1 MTTDSAVLTAPVGP
15 AGSRSSLLFASGIGL
30 AAIMTGIATFF
41 AVSGAGP
48 IAPASK
54 TMLWLVGLSFLLA
67 AILTAMLVIRIV
79 RLARS
84 RHAPETGA
92 RLHLRFASLF
102 SLAAVAPAIVVA
114 MFLGLAL
121 SAGVEQWFSPRVKS
135 VVESGAGV
143 GAAYL
148 NQAVENVRGEIL
160 AMGEDLNNA
169 KSGLTSDA
177 DAYNRYLARQASL
190 RSFPSAY
197 VINRNGLR
205 LASAV
210 ADGAPPYN
218 APEPGTVQAA
228 DSGQISADLR
238 DPHFIR
244 ALYRLTAY
252 DEAYLYVTRPLDA
265 GIVDRL
271 LQFDQSVNDYRDTEK
286 RRGTL
291 QTLFALSYLSTAWLV
306 LLAAVWLGL
315 SNATRIAEP
324 IGALADAAARLAS
337 GDLAVR
343 VQAGRARDEVQ
354 ALGRAFNR
362 MSEQIEAQRDA
373 LVRARGEA
381 EQRSGFTQAVLSGVS
396 AGVVGLDRSGRVTAI
411 NRSAETLLG
420 LQPDA
425 ALGRRLADLSPEFE
439 EMLNLAPVNRDQA
452 VRVDLVRDSGARHLS
467 VRASAAPGGEGLVL
481 TFDDMTK
488 LIAAQRQEAW
498 KDVARRIAHEIKNPL
513 TPIQLSA
520 ERLRKKYGNEIAS
533 DRETFDRCTETIL
546 RQVADIGRMVD
557 EFSTFARMP
566 VPRMAEE
573 DLSEIVRS
581 TAFGQRLAFAD
592 TRFDVETPDGQSLA
606 LCDGRLISQALTNLL
621 KNAAEAIQARRLA
634 HGEPKEGRV
643 LIRLNRQD
651 GALRIDVID
660 NGGGFPEKE
669 RSRLV
674 EPYVTTRAKGTGLG
688 LAIVQR
694 VVEDHG
700 GRLELADAPGGA
712 PGACVSI
719 ILPALDTSTTTQD
732 LREKA

>member
-1 MTTDSAVLTAPVGP
+1 MTTESAVLPAPVGS
-15 AGSRSSLLFASGIGL
+15 ARGRSSVLFAIGITL
-30 AAIMTGIATFF
+30 AAILTGIATFF

-54 TMLWLVGLSFLLA
+54 TMLWLVGLSFILA
-67 AILTAMLVIRIV
+67 SVLTAMLALRII

-84 RHAPETGA
+84 RAAPETGA

-102 SLAAVAPAIVVA
+102 SLAAVAPAVVVA

-169 KSGLTSDA
+169 KSGLTSDVP
-177 DAYNRYLARQASL
+177 AYNRYLARQASL
-190 RSFPSAY
+190 RSFPAAY
-197 VINRNGLR
+197 VINRQGLR
-205 LASAV
+205 LASVA
-210 ADGAPPYN
+210 ADGAAPYKPPEAN
-218 APEPGTVQAA
+218 TIRAA
-228 DSGQISADLR
+228 DSGQISVDLR
-238 DPHFIR
+238 DPHFLR
-244 ALYRLTAY
+244 ALYRLAAY
-252 DEAYLYVTRPLDA
+252 EDAYLYVTRPLDA
-265 GIVDRL
+265 GIVERL
-271 LQFDQSVNDYRDTEK
+271 LQFDKSVNDYRDAEK

-291 QTLFALSYLSTAWLV
+291 QTLFGLSYLSTAWLV

-324 IGALADAAARLAS
+324 IGALADAAARVAS
-337 GDLAVR
+337 GDVGVR
-343 VQAGRARDEVQ
+343 VQAGSARDEVQ
-354 ALGRAFNR
+354 ALQRAFNR

-373 LVRARGEA
+373 LVRARSDA

-420 LQPDA
+420 LPLDTA
-425 ALGRRLADLSPEFE
+425 IGRRLADLAPEFG
-439 EMLNLAPVNRDQA
+439 EMLNLAPASNDEP
-452 VRVDLVRDSGARHLS
+452 VRVDLVRDNDTRHLS
-467 VRASAAPGGEGLVL
+467 VRASSASGGEGLVL

-520 ERLRKKYGNEIAS
+520 ERLRRKYAREITS
-533 DRETFDRCTETIL
+533 DRETFERCTDTIL

-566 VPRMAEE
+566 VPRMSDEN
-573 DLSEIVRS
+573 LTEIVRS
-581 TAFGQRLAFAD
+581 SAFAQRLVFAD
-592 TRFDVETPDGQSLA
+592 TRFEVETPEDA
-606 LCDGRLISQALTNLL
+606 FVVRCDGRLIAQALTNLL
-621 KNAAEAIQARRLA
+621 KNAAEAIQTRRLA
-634 HGEPKEGRV
+634 DGEPKEGRV
-643 LIRLNRQD
+643 LVRLFGQD
-651 GALRIDVID
+651 GEAHIDVID
-660 NGGGFPEKE
+660 NGAGFPAQG
-669 RSRLV
+669 RSRVV

-694 VVEDHG
+694 VAEDHG
-700 GRLELADAPGGA
+700 GRLELDDAPGGG
-712 PGACVSI
+712 PGARVSL
-719 ILPALDTSTTTQD
+719 ILATSETSAQAEHV
-732 LREKA
+732 REKA